1 MAIKAGRVGVNRS
14 DVDDLGHITS
24 GGLTQEERAKLD
36 KTLVTPITAPTE
48 KEIVGVGTTN
58 EQIMF
63 KLGTGLAVDG
73 NSSPFTLNASG
84 LEEITGVTFASGVS
98 DKGSKFY
105 RLGNLIIG
113 FVDVTCTSS
122 QSPVICTF
130 PDTILVNA
138 GCDYA
143 GGASDNGYN
152 LGILKTAKLSNNK
165 MRVDGAFSTAVTW
178 VRGNLIVF
186 I

>member
-14 DVDDLGHITS
+14 DVDELGHITS

-36 KTLVTPITAPTE
+36 KALVTPIAAPTE
-48 KEIVGVGTTN
+48 KEIVGVGTAN

-63 KLGTGLAVDG
+63 KLGTGLSVDG
-73 NSSPFTLNASG
+73 NSSPFTLNVSG
-84 LEEITGVTFASGVS
+84 LEEITGVTFASGVT

-113 FVDVTCTSS
+113 FVDVACASS

-138 GCDYA
+138 SCYYA
-143 GGASDNGYN
+143 GGASDSGYN
-152 LGILKTAKLSNNK
+152 FGILKTSKLSNNK
-165 MRVDGAFSTAVTW
+165 MRVDGSFPTAVEW